1 MPRCALL
8 SAVLLALC
16 PESAW
21 TAGEMTPGVAESPST
36 WANAVEAAGSGGW
49 ERLNAFTGGAEVWLF
64 TRRDARPNGSAV
76 SVWRRIEF
84 RDPQPGSTMSPRWTT
99 TYLSVVEQVDVDCA
113 ASAERVKSANGFR
126 GRNMTD
132 PIEPPR
138 VFKAGE
144 RAWQPA
150 IPGTQRA
157 AFVQQMCAL
166 FTLHRMQPL

>member
-1 MPRCALL
+1 MSRCALL

-16 PESAW
+16 PGSAW
-21 TAGEMTPGVAESPST
+21 TAGETTPGAAESRST
-36 WANAVEAAGSGGW
+36 WADAVEAAGSRGW
-49 ERLNAFTGGAEVWLF
+49 ERLNTFTDGAEVWLF
-64 TRRDARPNGSAV
+64 TRRDARPNGSSV

-84 RDPQPGSTMSPRWTT
+84 RDPQAGSAMSPRWMG
-99 TYLSVVEQVDVDCA
+99 TYLSVVEQVDVDCTA
-113 ASAERVKSANGFR
+113 FAERVKSANGFR

-144 RAWQPA
+144 SAWQPA

-157 AFVQQMCAL
+157 AFVQQMCSL
-166 FTLHRMQPL
+166 FMLHRMQPL

>member
-1 MPRCALL
+1 MSRCALL
-8 SAVLLALC
+8 SAVLLALGSG
-16 PESAW
+16 SAW
-21 TAGEMTPGVAESPST
+21 TAGETTPGAADGRLT
-36 WANAVEAAGSGGW
+36 WAKGFETGGSWGW
-49 ERLNAFTGGAEVWLF
+49 ERLSTFTDGAEVWLF
-64 TRRDARPNGSAV
+64 TRRNARPSGSAV

-84 RDPQPGSTMSPRWTT
+84 RDPQPGSTMSPRWLG
-99 TYLSVVEQVDVDCA
+99 TYLSVVEQVDVDCT

-138 VFKAGE
+138 VFKAE
-144 RAWQPA
+144 ESAWQPA